1 MKQGKLFI
9 LSGQSGV
16 GKNTILK
23 ALIENH
29 PDCHRAVTC
38 TTRERRDGEI
48 NGKDHFFIK
57 ENDFSEKMKSGYFLE
72 CAKVHHWHY
81 GTPLEQITDALKGG
95 KSVFMEIDV
104 QGVAQI
110 KEKMPDAVTI
120 FIKFENGKVEKL
132 IRKRILN
139 DPSRKNVTEDEI
151 LKRIESAKNEA
162 EYIKNYDFTVT
173 NPEGHPEK
181 AIEEIEKIITQNI

>member
-1 MKQGKLFI
+1 MKPGKLFI

-16 GKNTILK
+16 GKNTILG
-23 ALIENH
+23 ALVKNH

-38 TTRERRDGEI
+38 TTRECRSGEV
-48 NGKDHFFIK
+48 NGKDHFFIE
-57 ENDFSEKMKSGYFLE
+57 ENDFIKKTKSGYFLE
-72 CAKVHHWHY
+72 YAKVHHWHY
-81 GTPLEQITDALKGG
+81 GTPLEQITEALEDG

-120 FIKFENGKVEKL
+120 FIKFEDGKVEKL

-151 LKRIESAKNEA
+151 LKRIESATKE
-162 EYIKNYDFTVT
+162 EKYIKDYDFAVT

-181 AIEEIEKIITQNI
+181 AIEEIEKIIKENI

>member
-1 MKQGKLFI
+1 MPTGKLFI

-29 PDCHRAVTC
+29 SDCHRAVTC
-38 TTRERRDGEI
+38 TTRECREGEI
-48 NGKDHFFIK
+48 DGKDHFFID
-57 ENDFSEKMKSGYFLE
+57 ETDFNNKINNGYFLE
-72 CAKVHHWHY
+72 HAKVHNWHY
-81 GTPLEQITDALKGG
+81 GTPLKQITDALESG
-95 KSVFMEIDV
+95 KNVFMEIDV

-120 FIKFENGKVEKL
+120 FIKFEDGKVEKL

-139 DPSRKNVTEDEI
+139 DPSRKNVSENEI
-151 LKRIESAKNEA
+151 LKRIESAKKEA
-162 EYIKNYDFTVT
+162 EYIKDYDYAVT

-181 AIEEIEKIITQNI
+181 AIAEIEKIIEKNI

>member
-1 MKQGKLFI
+1 MPQGKLFI

-23 ALIENH
+23 EVIKNH
-29 PDCHRAVTC
+29 TDFHRAVTC
-38 TTRERRDGEI
+38 TTRGCREGEI
-48 NGKDHFFIK
+48 DGKDHFFINEDEFDK
-57 ENDFSEKMKSGYFLE
+57 KIKDGYFLE

-81 GTPLEQITDALKGG
+81 GTPLKQVTDALESGQN
-95 KSVFMEIDV
+95 VFMEIDV

-110 KEKMPDAVTI
+110 KEKMPETISI
-120 FIKFENGKVEKL
+120 FIKFEDGKVEEL

-151 LKRIESAKNEA
+151 LKRIESARKE
-162 EYIKNYDFTVT
+162 EKYIKDYDFTVT
-173 NPEGHPEK
+173 NPEGHPEQ
-181 AIEEIEKIITQNI
+181 AIAEIAKIIARYI